1 MTEPV
6 IAAPASTGRSWE
18 TAPSPALVVDIDGV
32 VRDLNDAARA
42 MFPEVRPGLPLR
54 HGTPAWLAEARTD
67 GIVRGV
73 VGDRAWAASPVPHDG
88 VVTWW
93 LADESD
99 AEAAH
104 ELLRRERR
112 RVAFLTDASA
122 ALLSS
127 LNVERCIEVAAR
139 LAAEH
144 LAGAAVVLAPPVQGG
159 HPAASCVRGEAVTL
173 SRLKID
179 PADLPGLDEA
189 LRGFPPVP
197 SRWLDP
203 GTAPSWILPA
213 GFGPATSIVVTPLPG
228 HGVPAGALILLRTG
242 DQAAFTEQEEIF
254 ARLFAARAGAAISA
268 ARMFAH
274 QASTSETLMRELL
287 PPRLEQLGGVEFA
300 GRYRP
305 AQDEDRIGGDFYD
318 VHSAVDTAGGESLAV
333 LGDVCGKGLDAA
345 VLTGKIRT
353 TLRALLPMAEDHHR
367 LLSLLNTSLVSRDD
381 GRFVTLALASAR
393 RDGDAVRLRV
403 TCAGHPPP
411 LVVRSDGI
419 VEEVDTGGNLIGVLP
434 EIRTSTEEVLLAPGE
449 SCLMYTDGIVEAKG
463 GPLGDEMFGE
473 ERLHTALSECA
484 DLAADAVAE
493 HVQMLAAQWVGP
505 RPHDDMAVL
514 VITAPRSPRRPGT
527 P

>member
-1 MTEPV
+1 MAEPV
-6 IAAPASTGRSWE
+6 IADPVTTGRSWD
-18 TAPSPALVVDIDGV
+18 TAPSPALLVDGDGV
-32 VRDLNDAARA
+32 VRDLNGAARA
-42 MFPEVRPGLPLR
+42 LFPEARPGLPLR
-54 HGTPAWLAEARTD
+54 HGTPPWLADAGAGE
-67 GIVRGV
+67 IVRGV
-73 VGDRAWAASPVPHDG
+73 AGDRSWAAAPVPHDG

-93 LADESD
+93 LADETE

-104 ELLRRERR
+104 DLLRQERQ

-144 LAGAAVVLAPPVQGG
+144 LAAAAVVLAPPVQGG
-159 HPAASCVRGEAVTL
+159 HPAASCVRGEAVSL
-173 SRLKID
+173 SRLTID

-203 GTAPSWILPA
+203 GAAPSWILPA

-228 HGVPAGALILLRTG
+228 HGVPAGALVLLRTG

-274 QASTSETLMRELL
+274 QASTTETLMRELL

-305 AQDEDRIGGDFYD
+305 AQDEDLIGGDFYD
-318 VHSAVDTAGGESLAV
+318 VHSAVDTAGNESLAV

-367 LLSLLNTSLVSRDD
+367 LLSLLNTSLTSHED

-393 RDGDAVRLRV
+393 REGDAVRLRV

-411 LVVRSDGI
+411 LVVRSGGV

-434 EIRTSTEEVLLAPGE
+434 EIRTTTAEIFLAPGE
-449 SCLMYTDGIVEAKG
+449 SCLLYTDGIVEAKG

-484 DLAADAVAE
+484 DMAADAVAE
-493 HVQMLAAQWVGP
+493 HVQMLAAHWVGR

-514 VITAPRSPRRPGT
+514 VISAPRTPRRPET

>member
-1 MTEPV
+1 MAEPV
-6 IAAPASTGRSWE
+6 IADPVTTGRSWD
-18 TAPSPALVVDIDGV
+18 TAPSPALLVDGDGV
-32 VRDLNDAARA
+32 VRDLNGAARA
-42 MFPEVRPGLPLR
+42 LFPEARPGLPLR
-54 HGTPAWLAEARTD
+54 HGTPPWLADAGADE
-67 GIVRGV
+67 IVRGV
-73 VGDRAWAASPVPHDG
+73 AGDRSWAAAPVPHDG

-93 LADESD
+93 LADETD

-104 ELLRRERR
+104 DLLRQERQ

-144 LAGAAVVLAPPVQGG
+144 LAAAAVVLAPPVQGG

-173 SRLKID
+173 SRLTID

-203 GTAPSWILPA
+203 GAAPSWILPA

-228 HGVPAGALILLRTG
+228 HGVPAGALVLLRTG

-274 QASTSETLMRELL
+274 QASTTETLMRELL

-305 AQDEDRIGGDFYD
+305 AQDEDLIGGDFYD
-318 VHSAVDTAGGESLAV
+318 VHSAVDTAGNESLAV

-367 LLSLLNTSLVSRDD
+367 LLSLLNTSLTSHED

-393 RDGDAVRLRV
+393 REGDAVRLRV

-411 LVVRSDGI
+411 LVVRSGGV

-434 EIRTSTEEVLLAPGE
+434 EIRTTTAEIFLAPGE
-449 SCLMYTDGIVEAKG
+449 SCLLYTDGIVEAKG

-484 DLAADAVAE
+484 DMAADAVAE
-493 HVQMLAAQWVGP
+493 HVQMLAAHWVGR

-514 VITAPRSPRRPGT
+514 VISAPRTPRRPET

>member
-6 IAAPASTGRSWE
+6 IAAPAGRSWD
-18 TAPSPALVVDIDGV
+18 TAPSPALVVDGDGNL
-32 VRDLNDAARA
+32 RDLNDAARA
-42 MFPEVRPGLPLR
+42 LFPGARPGLPFR
-54 HGTPAWLAEARTD
+54 HGVPAWLSDAD
-67 GIVRGV
+67 GLVRGET
-73 VGDRAWAASPVPHDG
+73 GGRSWTASRVPHDG

-93 LADESD
+93 LTDQTE
-99 AEAAH
+99 AEAARD
-104 ELLRRERR
+104 LLRQERQ

-144 LAGAAVVLAPPVQGG
+144 LAGAAVVLAPPVQGA
-159 HPAASCVRGEAVTL
+159 HPAAACVRGEAVSL
-173 SRLKID
+173 CRLTIE
-179 PADLPGLDEA
+179 PAELPGLDEA

-203 GTAPSWILPA
+203 GAAPSWVLPA

-274 QASTSETLMRELL
+274 QASTTETLMRELL

-318 VHSAVDTAGGESLAV
+318 VHSAVDTGGKESLAV

-353 TLRALLPMAEDHHR
+353 TLRALLPIAEDHHR
-367 LLSLLNTSLVSRDD
+367 LLSLLNASLMSQDGSR
-381 GRFVTLALASAR
+381 FATLALASSR
-393 RDGDAVRLRV
+393 REGDGVWVRL

-411 LVVRSDGI
+411 LVVRSDGA
-419 VEEVDTGGNLIGVLP
+419 VEEVDTGGTLIGVLP
-434 EIRTSTEEVLLAPGE
+434 SIRTRSAEILLAPGE
-449 SCLMYTDGIVEAKG
+449 SCLLYTDGIVEARG
-463 GPLGDEMFGE
+463 GPMGDEMFGE
-473 ERLHTALSECA
+473 DRLIAALAECA
-484 DLAADAVAE
+484 GLTAEAVAE
-493 HVQMLAAQWVGP
+493 RVHMLAAQWIG
-505 RPHDDMAVL
+505 RRSHDDMAVL
-514 VITAPRSPRRPGT
+514 VITAPPLPLRPAA

>member
-6 IAAPASTGRSWE
+6 IAAPATTGRSWD
-18 TAPSPALVVDIDGV
+18 TAPSPALVVDGDGV

-42 MFPEVRPGLPLR
+42 LFPEARQGLPLG
-54 HGTPAWLAEARTD
+54 HGAPSWLSDAHPG
-67 GIVRGV
+67 GIVHGPA
-73 VGDRAWAASPVPHDG
+73 GDRAWAASPVPHDG

-93 LADESD
+93 LTDETET
-99 AEAAH
+99 EAAR
-104 ELLRRERR
+104 ELLLRERR
-112 RVAFLTDASA
+112 RVAFLSDASA

-144 LAGAAVVLAPPVQGG
+144 LAGAAVVLAPAVQGA
-159 HPAASCVRGEAVTL
+159 HPAASCVRGEAVTM
-173 SRLKID
+173 SRLIID
-179 PADLPGLDEA
+179 PAGLPGLDEA

-203 GTAPSWILPA
+203 GTAPSWVLPA

-274 QASTSETLMRELL
+274 QASTTETLMRELL

-318 VHSAVDTAGGESLAV
+318 VHSAVDTDGDESLAV

-353 TLRALLPMAEDHHR
+353 TLRALLPIAEDHHR
-367 LLSLLNTSLVSRDD
+367 LLSLLNATLVSQED

-393 RDGDAVRLRV
+393 REGDAVRLRL

-411 LVVRSDGI
+411 LVVRSDGA
-419 VEEVDTGGNLIGVLP
+419 VEEVGTGGSLIGVLP
-434 EIRTSTEEVLLAPGE
+434 AIRTTSAEVLLAPGE
-449 SCLMYTDGIVEAKG
+449 SCLLYTDGIVEAKG
-463 GPLGDEMFGE
+463 GPLGDEIFGE
-473 ERLHTALSECA
+473 ERLHAVLAECA

-493 HVQMLAAQWVGP
+493 RVQMVAAQWIG
-505 RPHDDMAVL
+505 RRSHDDMAVL
-514 VITAPRSPRRPGT
+514 VITAPRIPRRPGT